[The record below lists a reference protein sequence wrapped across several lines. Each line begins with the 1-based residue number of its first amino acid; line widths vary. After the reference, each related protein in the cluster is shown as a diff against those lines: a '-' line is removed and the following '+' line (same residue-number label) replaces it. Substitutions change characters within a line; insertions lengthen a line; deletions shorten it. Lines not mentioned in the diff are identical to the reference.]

1 MLICTSIFYSP
12 FKVSTHGITQNLSP
26 TYGLLSV
33 DKINSKITWENVR

>member
-12 FKVSTHGITQNLSP
+12 FKVSTHDITQNLSL

-33 DKINSKITWENVR
+33 DKINSKIT